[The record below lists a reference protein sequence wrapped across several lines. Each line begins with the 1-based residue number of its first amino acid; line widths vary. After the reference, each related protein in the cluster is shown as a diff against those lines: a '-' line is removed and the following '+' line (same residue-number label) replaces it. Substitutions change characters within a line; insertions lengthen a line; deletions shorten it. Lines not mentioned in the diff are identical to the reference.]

1 MSSANNLLVMI
12 LVYICLIL
20 VSLIVAVIQRKKNR
34 VLLCVIAKNY
44 IVFFYFVC
52 LARTLVGNGGS
63 FLSTSF
69 ADKGTAAYVKVVV
82 LCLCI
87 AVGLHLA
94 DTLFKNKLQSLINY
108 TVGSFATLYMVYS
121 CLIDLPRMGI
131 VVILGVIAL
140 FAGVLIFTVDNYNK
154 SNGNPADLGEVKEKY
169 IVLGSSLLLFISMFL
184 LNGPTE
190 LYVYN
195 TADFVFQYKDFI
207 VYMIGYALIM
217 SICFLPVIVNY
228 MPDSVVK
235 VVNIIIFIY
244 CICSYVQQMFLN
256 GSMGRME
263 GNKQSWDKSL
273 VMTNLA
279 IWIVI
284 ALFLVAI
291 AWFTK
296 KNRKILSYIALFLS
310 GIQLLTFVTLLLT
323 SGVFTKSNEQLVEDR
338 KFVMASDE
346 NIAIFILD
354 AYDVQMLD
362 MVLDTDEN
370 YLEPLKDF
378 TYYDRMTSRYS
389 ATDGSLPY
397 LLTGRIAEEEKE
409 YNDIYRKSDFLPGI
423 KDEGYEIN
431 ILTESGYVQPFEDGV
446 VDNLTDDYYCVLDC
460 DKAVSQMANCV
471 RYRCA
476 PYALKSRYYYENYYL
491 TNIISDTNVYLF
503 GTDADFYNDLMTE
516 ELAVEED
523 VHGMMH
529 IYHLYGAHSP
539 YYLTE
544 DAALDYNSNPIAQWK
559 GCLRIVYDYLEELK
573 DKGLYDSASVI
584 IMADHGLNRSQREAM
599 DERNIEVSED
609 SNPIF
614 FVKRAGE
621 SHDKL
626 VIDDREITHDDFFE
640 IVDEMVR

>member
-1 MSSANNLLVMI
+1 MLVMI
-12 LVYICLIL
+12 LVYICLI
-20 VSLIVAVIQRKKNR
+20 VFSLIMALIQGKKKRNI
-34 VLLCVIAKNY
+34 LCTASKYYV
-44 IVFFYFVC
+44 VFFYFVC

-63 FLSTSF
+63 HLSSSF
-69 ADKGTAAYVKVVV
+69 ADKGLVAYLKVVV
-82 LCLCI
+82 LCLFI
-87 AVGLHLA
+87 AIGLHLA
-94 DTLFKNKLQSLINY
+94 DTLFKNKLRSLINY
-108 TVGSFATLYMVYS
+108 TVGSFATLYLMYA

-140 FAGVLIFTVDNYNK
+140 FAGVVLFTVENITRT
-154 SNGNPADLGEVKEKY
+154 NGIPADLGEVKEKY
-169 IVLGSSLLLFISMFL
+169 LVLGSSLLLFISMFL

-195 TADFVFQYKDFI
+195 TADIMFQYKDFI

-235 VVNIIIFIY
+235 VVSIIIFIY
-244 CICSYVQQMFLN
+244 CICSYFQQMFLN

-263 GNKQSWDKSL
+263 GNKQVWDKSL

-279 IWIVI
+279 IWIIIAVI
-284 ALFLVAI
+284 LVAI

-296 KNRKILSYIALFLS
+296 NNRKVISYISLFLS

-323 SGVFTKSNEQLVEDR
+323 SGVSSKTSEQLVEDR

-423 KDEGYEIN
+423 KDEGYEID
-431 ILTESGYVQPFEDGV
+431 ILTTAGYVQPFEDGV
-446 VDNLTDDYYCVLDC
+446 VDNLTDDYYCILDC
-460 DKAVSQMANCV
+460 DKAVSQMTNCV

-503 GTDADFYNDLMTE
+503 GTDADFYSELMTE
-516 ELAVEED
+516 GLAVD
-523 VHGMMH
+523 KNVHGMMH

-599 DERNIEVSED
+599 DERNIEVSAD

-614 FVKRAGE
+614 FVKHAGE
-621 SHDKL
+621 SHDEL
-626 VIDDREITHDDFFE
+626 MIDDREITHDDFFG

>member
-1 MSSANNLLVMI
+1 MSVYLCLMLIGLIAGSIRKRRHKDLLVETSK
-12 LVYICLIL
+12 YY
-20 VSLIVAVIQRKKNR
+20 VI
-34 VLLCVIAKNY
+34 
-44 IVFFYFVC
+44 FFYFVC
-52 LARTLVGNGGS
+52 LARTLVGNVGS
-63 FLSTSF
+63 YLSTSF
-69 ADKGTAAYVKVVV
+69 VDKGLVAYVKVVV

-94 DTLFKNKLQSLINY
+94 DTLFKNKLRSLINY
-108 TVGSFATLYMVYS
+108 EVGSFATLYMVYS

-131 VVILGVIAL
+131 VVMLGAIAL
-140 FAGVLIFTVDNYNK
+140 FAGVLLFTVDNYNK
-154 SNGNPADLGEVKEKY
+154 TNDNPADLGDVKEKY
-169 IVLGSSLLLFISMFL
+169 LVLGSSLLLFISMFL

-190 LYVYN
+190 LYLYN

-235 VVNIIIFIY
+235 VVSIIIFIY

-263 GNKQSWDKSL
+263 GNKQVWDKSL
-273 VMTNLA
+273 VMSNLA

-296 KNRKILSYIALFLS
+296 KNSKIISYIALFLS

-323 SGVFTKSNEQLVEDR
+323 SGVFIKSNEQLVEDR

-423 KDEGYEIN
+423 KDEGYEID
-431 ILTESGYVQPFEDGV
+431 ILTTAGYVQPFEDGV
-446 VDNLTDDYYCVLDC
+446 VDNLTDDYYCILDC
-460 DKAVSQMANCV
+460 DKAVSQMTNCV

-503 GTDADFYNDLMTE
+503 GTDAGFYSDLMTE
-516 ELAVEED
+516 GLAVDEE

-599 DERNIEVSED
+599 DERNIEVSAD

-614 FVKRAGE
+614 FVKHAGE
-621 SHDKL
+621 SHDEL
-626 VIDDREITHDDFFE
+626 MIDDREITHDDFFG